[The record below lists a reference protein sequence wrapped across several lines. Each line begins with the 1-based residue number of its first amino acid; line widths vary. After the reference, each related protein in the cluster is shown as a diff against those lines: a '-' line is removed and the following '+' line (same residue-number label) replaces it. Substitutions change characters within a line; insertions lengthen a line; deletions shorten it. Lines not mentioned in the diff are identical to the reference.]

1 MCVLTQY
8 NPKKITQR
16 VTIHACVNENYIVL
30 ALDYSEPTIF
40 FKLGL
45 VYPFSTNAKIKKL

>member
-1 MCVLTQY
+1 MN

-30 ALDYSEPTIF
+30 ALDHSEPTIF

-45 VYPFSTNAKIKKL
+45 VYPFSTNANLKKL